1 MLRGRGVAM
10 GHGGTGAESV
20 WLWVGRNEGYVGK
33 LSRRCGNGMGV
44 VTWGGV
50 NVSFVA
56 VRNRRK
62 YTTKSLRQTVP
73 YHPCNSSDG
82 ALRAF
87 AI

>member
-1 MLRGRGVAM
+1 MLRCCGAAM
-10 GHGGTGAESV
+10 GHGGTGAEGV
-20 WLWVGRNEGYVGK
+20 WLGVGRNDGYVGK
-33 LSRRCGNGMGV
+33 LSRQCGNGMGV

-62 YTTKSLRQTVP
+62 YTTKSLSQTVP